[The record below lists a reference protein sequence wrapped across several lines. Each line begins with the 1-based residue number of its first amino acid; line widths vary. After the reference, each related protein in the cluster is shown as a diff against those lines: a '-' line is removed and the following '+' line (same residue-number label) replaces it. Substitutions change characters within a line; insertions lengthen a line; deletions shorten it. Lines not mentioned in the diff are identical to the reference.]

1 MRKPT
6 CWRAILPR
14 WKLPGAIAFRAVL
27 KVGAGGT
34 APIFSTEVPL
44 DADGWLATGDIVT
57 ADARG
62 YLTFV
67 DRKKDMIV
75 VSGFKAWPGEVED
88 VLLALPGVKEAGV
101 AGMPEEKSG
110 QVVWAW
116 VVRSD
121 PALTEQQVIDAC
133 HLRLARYKTPHKVIF
148 RDALPKS
155 PIGKILRR
163 KLKEEGA

>member
-14 WKLPGAIAFRAVL
+14 WKLPGAIAFRAAL

-44 DADGWLATGDIVT
+44 GADGWLATGDIVT

-75 VSGFKAWPGEVED
+75 VSGFKAWPGGGRVARSAGRQGSRRGRHARREER
-88 VLLALPGVKEAGV
+88 PGCLGL
-101 AGMPEEKSG
+101 GG
-110 QVVWAW
+110 G
-116 VVRSD
+116 SD

-133 HLRLARYKTPHKVIF
+133 HVRLARYKTPHKVIF